1 MYDVKVLYGP
11 AGPVS
16 STSESQAYGINSSGE
31 VAGIGFPLT
40 MESGIPYP
48 VPNPVGAVW
57 TNGNLK
63 FSLPIKSESFL
74 YSVND
79 SGDAVGVRA
88 IDNSDTQIAILV
100 RNNNA
105 VVDLSPVVGQGA
117 TATHINKTGLICGWG
132 WGNPKAFVYD
142 SKTNTVVSWINP
154 LPGTQHSIANAINSS
169 GDVVGRS
176 DSHAFIFSSGSAKD
190 LGLMPFVTGINDG
203 GVACGSIGKPYPQNY
218 IAGIC
223 DTKQPNPSFVP
234 IPSPPGFLGSHG
246 EGINNNGEV
255 VGTCWDQNSFDGQ
268 QSAYIYQKGFSTDLN
283 TLIDAPGWHL
293 ETAHDINDSGE
304 ISGTGTFNGQQVGF
318 LLRPRF
324 FSRRFLLTLP
334 ELVATLL
341 GGVDRDGG
349 GWVIIGGHPVPIGPW
364 GPWLQIAPEKRD
376 AFIALAMDEVAMFIT
391 NHGARETVRK
401 TLLEVSR
408 SRLEQLLDQAGE
420 GRAFGAP
427 QLTAARTT
435 RRMKNGKYVES
446 LRRFRFSE

>member
-16 STSESQAYGINSSGE
+16 STSESQAYGINSTGE

-40 MESGIPYP
+40 MEPGIPYP

-105 VVDLSPVVGQGA
+105 VVALSPVVGQGA
-117 TATHINKTGLICGWG
+117 TATHINKTGLICGWV

-142 SKTNTVVSWINP
+142 SKTNTVVSLINP

-169 GDVVGRS
+169 VDVVGRS

-203 GVACGSIGKPYPQNY
+203 GIACGSIGKPYPQNY

-223 DTKQPNPSFVP
+223 DTKQPNPSLSPSHLHPVSSVVMAKASTTMAKWSAPAGIRIALTDNNPPTSIRKASVP
-234 IPSPPGFLGSHG
+234 I
-246 EGINNNGEV
+246 
-255 VGTCWDQNSFDGQ
+255 
-268 QSAYIYQKGFSTDLN
+268 
-283 TLIDAPGWHL
+283 
-293 ETAHDINDSGE
+293 
-304 ISGTGTFNGQQVGF
+304 
-318 LLRPRF
+318 
-324 FSRRFLLTLP
+324 
-334 ELVATLL
+334 
-341 GGVDRDGG
+341 
-349 GWVIIGGHPVPIGPW
+349 
-364 GPWLQIAPEKRD
+364 
-376 AFIALAMDEVAMFIT
+376 
-391 NHGARETVRK
+391 
-401 TLLEVSR
+401 
-408 SRLEQLLDQAGE
+408 
-420 GRAFGAP
+420 
-427 QLTAARTT
+427 
-435 RRMKNGKYVES
+435 
-446 LRRFRFSE
+446 